1 MPRKKFKDFTVTH
14 FIIHCSAEEFDNFL
28 MHLLIYFHCFI
39 DKLEREEKIRN
50 VAEYM

>member
-1 MPRKKFKDFTVTH
+1 MQDTKKFFYYS
-14 FIIHCSAEEFDNFL
+14 FRCSAEEFDNFL